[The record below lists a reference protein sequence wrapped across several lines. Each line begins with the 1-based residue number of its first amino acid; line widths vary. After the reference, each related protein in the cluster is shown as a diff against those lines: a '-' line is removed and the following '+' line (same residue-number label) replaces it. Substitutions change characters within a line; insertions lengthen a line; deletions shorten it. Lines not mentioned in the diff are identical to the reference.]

1 MPGLDHVR
9 EPTNHTGNQVPLLYD
24 EDTSM
29 DDEYPTYSQDSQ
41 EYMHWH
47 YKLNHPTHKVMIKMG
62 RQGMLPRRIT
72 KILNTMETQQAKQ
85 PMCNDCCGAKATRKP
100 WRDKGDKARKGH
112 LRKATKPGEIVSVDQ
127 LESSVPGFIG
137 QMTGR
142 LTNKRIVAS
151 TIFVD
156 HASDLS
162 YVYHQTSTSS
172 EETLKSKLAFEKFAA
187 SHGVSIKHYHA
198 DNGRFK
204 DNLFMNSIEE
214 KGQTI
219 SFSGVGAHHQ
229 NGIAEKR
236 IGDLQRRATTILLH
250 AQRRWPD
257 TINTHLWTYAIRAAN
272 DSRNYSPTNEHDI
285 CPMSRF
291 CSSSS
296 VPTIQNQHHF
306 GCPTYVLKKEL
317 QDHKKIRK
325 WTDRTRVGI
334 NLGYSSRHAL
344 NVSLILN
351 LQTGLVSPQ
360 YHCQYDD
367 LFETTTGTQA
377 RSIPTSQWQ
386 YKAGLVEEKPDLSE
400 EEQMLEDQGEEQS
413 LEDYFST
420 QESEEENTDVEEE
433 VAEDTGDP
441 DIYITRSGRKSK
453 APEWLTYD
461 AQSCLIRP
469 RVQEQEEAWIEQDL
483 LAFKASTDPDTMYHH
498 QAMKQPDREKF
509 QEAMK
514 KECEAHFKEGN
525 YKLIKKSKLPEGATL
540 LSSVWQMK
548 RKRKPS
554 TGEISKYKAR
564 MNVDG
569 SQMIKGLHY

>member
-1 MPGLDHVR
+1 
-9 EPTNHTGNQVPLLYD
+9 
-24 EDTSM
+24 
-29 DDEYPTYSQDSQ
+29 
-41 EYMHWH
+41 
-47 YKLNHPTHKVMIKMG
+47 
-62 RQGMLPRRIT
+62 
-72 KILNTMETQQAKQ
+72 
-85 PMCNDCCGAKATRKP
+85 
-100 WRDKGDKARKGH
+100 
-112 LRKATKPGEIVSVDQ
+112 
-127 LESSVPGFIG
+127 
-137 QMTGR
+137 
-142 LTNKRIVAS
+142 
-151 TIFVD
+151 
-156 HASDLS
+156 
-162 YVYHQTSTSS
+162 
-172 EETLKSKLAFEKFAA
+172 
-187 SHGVSIKHYHA
+187 VSIKHYHA

-204 DNLFMNSIEE
+204 DNIFMNSIEE
-214 KGQTI
+214 KGQNI
-219 SFSGVGAHHQ
+219 SFSGMGAHHQ

-236 IGDLQRRATTILLH
+236 MGELQRRATTILLH
-250 AQRRWPD
+250 AQRRWPNA
-257 TINTHLWTYAIRAAN
+257 INTHLWTYAIRAAN
-272 DSRNYSPTNEHDI
+272 DSRNYSPTNEHDT

-367 LFETTTGTQA
+367 LCETTTGTQA

-386 YKAGLVEEKPDLSE
+386 YKAGLVEEKPGLSE
-400 EEQMLEDQGEEQS
+400 EEQMLEDQMEEQS
-413 LEDYFST
+413 FEDYFST
-420 QESEEENTDVEEE
+420 QESEEENSDIEEE
-433 VAEDTGDP
+433 EAQDTGGP
-441 DIYITRSGRKSK
+441 GIYLTRSRRKSK
-453 APEWLTYD
+453 APERLTYD

-469 RVQEQEEAWIEQDL
+469 GIQEQEETWIEQDL

-564 MNVDG
+564 RNIDG
-569 SQMIKGLHY
+569 SQMIKGLHYEETYAPLVQWATIRFFIALAIISKWHTRQLDFVLAYTQADIERDLYMKLPAGFTAPGKKNN

>member
-1 MPGLDHVR
+1 
-9 EPTNHTGNQVPLLYD
+9 
-24 EDTSM
+24 
-29 DDEYPTYSQDSQ
+29 
-41 EYMHWH
+41 
-47 YKLNHPTHKVMIKMG
+47 MG
-62 RQGMLPRRIT
+62 EQGRLPRRIT
-72 KILNTMETQQAKQ
+72 KILATMQTQHKKP
-85 PMCNDCCGAKATRKP
+85 PMCNDCCGAKATRRP
-100 WRDKGDKARKGH
+100 WRDKGSKGH
-112 LRKATKPGEIVSVDQ
+112 IKEATKPGEVVSVDQ
-127 LESSVPGFIG
+127 LESSTPGFIG
-137 QMTGR
+137 QMTGK
-142 LTNKRIVAS
+142 LTRQRIVAS
-151 TIFVD
+151 KIFVD
-156 HASDLS
+156 HASDFK
-162 YVYHQTSTSS
+162 YIYHQTSLTS
-172 EETLKSKLAFEKFAA
+172 EETLKRKLAFENFAL
-187 SHGVSIKHYHA
+187 SHGVNIKHYHV

-236 IGDLQRRATTILLH
+236 IGDLQRRATTLLLH

-257 TINTHLWTYAIRAAN
+257 AINTHLWTYAIRAAN
-272 DSRNYSPTNEHDI
+272 DSRNYSPTNKHDI
-285 CPMSRF
+285 CPMSKF
-291 CSSSS
+291 CTTSS

-317 QDHKKIRK
+317 QVQQKIRK
-325 WTDRTRVGI
+325 WSDRTRVGI

-367 LFETTTGTQA
+367 LFETTTGTQV

-386 YKAGLVEEKPDLSE
+386 YKAGLVSGKPKLDE
-400 EEQMLEDQGEEQS
+400 EEQRMEDEWEKQSFEDYYSSQENEEQAS
-413 LEDYFST
+413 
-420 QESEEENTDVEEE
+420 ESEEEEMDND
-433 VAEDTGDP
+433 EDN
-441 DIYITRSGRKSK
+441 IYVTRSGRKSK
-453 APEWLTYD
+453 PPERLYYD
-461 AQSCLIRP
+461 VQSCFITTTEH
-469 RVQEQEEAWIEQDL
+469 EQEEAWSEQHL
-483 LAFKASTDPDTMYHH
+483 LAYKASSDPDTMYHH
-498 QAMKQPDREKF
+498 QAMKQPDKEKF

-514 KECEAHFKEGN
+514 KECEAHYKEGN
-525 YKLIKKSKLPEGATL
+525 YKLIKRSDLPEGATL

-569 SQMIKGLHY
+569 SQMIE